1 MKKFV
6 RNLYARLVPAPI
18 QEKAAIYAKAI
29 IGGSGSL
36 LQLVNLTVPDYS
48 DEAQAIVSGV
58 LAVITFLGIAR
69 KRNRTPSDAKVL
81 VRHRRRVAGA

>member
-6 RNLYARLVPAPI
+6 RNLYARIVPAKI
-18 QEKAAIYAKAI
+18 QEKAAVYAKAI
-29 IGGSGSL
+29 IGGSASF

-48 DEAQAIVSGV
+48 DEAKIVVSTVLVAI
-58 LAVITFLGIAR
+58 TYLGIAK
-69 KRNRTPSDAKVL
+69 KRNRSPEDAKAT